1 MEQSFNEALLKLCML
16 LYRIDGKITL
26 SEQDYYD
33 SIYRHINWQGED
45 DLEEFQRQ
53 SIHQVRDAVENGEA
67 KQFVMSLKDHLS
79 FNAKKAL
86 AIAQGICLI
95 DGDIA
100 EQEQEILDY
109 LKFRVLAKYLDKI
122 DIE

>member
-33 SIYRHINWQGED
+33 SIFHHINWQGEED
-45 DLEEFQRQ
+45 MEEFQRQ
-53 SIHQVRDAVENGEA
+53 SIHQVREVVENGEA
-67 KQFVMSLKDHLS
+67 KKFVMSLKDPLS

-86 AIAQGICLI
+86 ALAQGICLI
-95 DGDIA
+95 DGEIA
-100 EQEQEILDY
+100 DQEQEILDY
-109 LKFRVLAKYLDKI
+109 LKLRVLAKFLDKN
-122 DIE
+122 DIN